1 LAGTQPAHQRVE
13 GGALSLEAMR
23 QDHAASSEIYLV
35 LGNIAPNLAIR
46 EN

>member
-1 LAGTQPAHQRVE
+1 
-13 GGALSLEAMR
+13 MR